1 MYFVLNSPLSLWH
14 HIILRVKFLFTLAS
28 EIFVLYVVNFYGPVC
43 RVKVFSLPHWAFIV
57 ASFIIYLLRT
67 KSLPS
72 QGETQK
78 VHPCN
83 MQKKWEENVDQD
95 ILAALLIR
103 RVGYINRTIEP
114 GEKQQFFINKSVVVV
129 GQIEVEMGKQ
139 KLLY

>member
-1 MYFVLNSPLSLWH
+1 
-14 HIILRVKFLFTLAS
+14 
-28 EIFVLYVVNFYGPVC
+28 
-43 RVKVFSLPHWAFIV
+43 
-57 ASFIIYLLRT
+57 
-67 KSLPS
+67 
-72 QGETQK
+72 
-78 VHPCN
+78 

-114 GEKQQFFINKSVVVV
+114 GKKQQFFINKSVVVV